1 MVAVADQ
8 RADSDRL
15 APLMNAGL
23 ILVVVAIIP
32 GLSNPFSVPKEAL
45 VCFATSFVL
54 LLVALRGGW
63 QGSPWPG
70 SWIALLLAGP
80 IAVTSTALANGVGL
94 VSVGG
99 VLRWWT
105 YVFYFVALRLSYPN
119 SASVERL
126 LRLLAILGGLEGGL
140 VVLQSLF
147 GDVLFD
153 TSQLPSAKW
162 HAFGTLGNPNWTGAF
177 LAATLPFAV
186 GQLVRPAAS
195 AARAGAALALA
206 VLVAGLVL
214 TFARGAWLA
223 AMAGF
228 AVVASLSAAARSR
241 KVLASIAAGL
251 LIGIAAAIAAHGD
264 EAVASLTRSE
274 SIMGRT
280 RMWRVTMDMIA
291 ERPLLG
297 WGLGRFAGAYPTHQ
311 GSFLA
316 RREEQTVT
324 DITDHPHQEYLYV
337 SAETGLAA
345 TAVLFASVAFVALR
359 TTLAVS
365 PARLAAPLGALVA
378 LAVNACTDIVWH
390 LPATTVVFCIALFAA
405 CAIAAEAD
413 GTPAPRPIG
422 HGGRVLLVGA
432 ALLIL
437 AQGSRWLLTDSSLAR
452 AHAALAAADAAGADE
467 YARRGLAIDAENGEL
482 WRVAAHARA
491 AIGDDEGAVNA
502 AERAMS
508 LAPGVDLAYLL
519 ATVWRRAGQP
529 QRAADILRT
538 WSAIVP
544 GLLRP
549 HVLLAEIYLDSGDTA
564 AARAQLQRVATMPTK
579 FDGEGERQLR
589 SQAEDELRRI
599 EAVD

>member
-8 RADSDRL
+8 RADFDRL

-63 QGSPWPG
+63 QGSPWPR

-119 SASVERL
+119 GASVERL

-153 TSQLPSAKW
+153 TSHLPSAKW

-195 AARAGAALALA
+195 AARAGAAFVVA

-214 TFARGAWLA
+214 TLARGAWLA

-228 AVVASLSAAARSR
+228 AVVVSLSAAAS
-241 KVLASIAAGL
+241 
-251 LIGIAAAIAAHGD
+251 
-264 EAVASLTRSE
+264 
-274 SIMGRT
+274 GRC
-280 RMWRVTMDMIA
+280 WR
-291 ERPLLG
+291 P
-297 WGLGRFAGAYPTHQ
+297 
-311 GSFLA
+311 S
-316 RREEQTVT
+316 
-324 DITDHPHQEYLYV
+324 
-337 SAETGLAA
+337 
-345 TAVLFASVAFVALR
+345 
-359 TTLAVS
+359 
-365 PARLAAPLGALVA
+365 
-378 LAVNACTDIVWH
+378 
-390 LPATTVVFCIALFAA
+390 LPA
-405 CAIAAEAD
+405 
-413 GTPAPRPIG
+413 
-422 HGGRVLLVGA
+422 
-432 ALLIL
+432 
-437 AQGSRWLLTDSSLAR
+437 W
-452 AHAALAAADAAGADE
+452 
-467 YARRGLAIDAENGEL
+467 
-482 WRVAAHARA
+482 
-491 AIGDDEGAVNA
+491 
-502 AERAMS
+502 
-508 LAPGVDLAYLL
+508 
-519 ATVWRRAGQP
+519 
-529 QRAADILRT
+529 
-538 WSAIVP
+538 
-544 GLLRP
+544 
-549 HVLLAEIYLDSGDTA
+549 
-564 AARAQLQRVATMPTK
+564 
-579 FDGEGERQLR
+579 
-589 SQAEDELRRI
+589 
-599 EAVD
+599 

>member
-8 RADSDRL
+8 RGDFDRF

-32 GLSNPFSVPKEAL
+32 GLSNPFLVPKEAL
-45 VCFATSFVL
+45 VCFATSFIL
-54 LLVALRGGW
+54 LLAALRGEW
-63 QGSPWPG
+63 QGSPWPR

-80 IAVTSTALANGVGL
+80 IAVTATALANGVGL
-94 VSVGG
+94 VAVGG

-105 YVFYFVALRLSYPN
+105 YVLYFVALRLSYPN
-119 SASVERL
+119 RGSVERVF
-126 LRLLAILGGLEGGL
+126 RLLAILGGLEGAL
-140 VVLQSLF
+140 VVLQILF

-153 TSQLPSAKW
+153 TSHLPSAKW

-186 GQLVRPAAS
+186 GHLIRPASS
-195 AARAGAALALA
+195 AARAGAAFAVAALI
-206 VLVAGLVL
+206 AGLVL

-223 AMAGF
+223 AMAGV
-228 AVVASLSAAARSR
+228 AVVVSLSAAARSR

-251 LIGIAAAIAAHGD
+251 VIGVAAAIAAHGD
-264 EAVASLTRSE
+264 QAVASLTRGE
-274 SIMGRT
+274 SIMGRV
-280 RMWRVTMDMIA
+280 RMWRVTMDMVA

-297 WGLGRFAGAYPTHQ
+297 WGLGGFAGAYPAHQ

-316 RREEQTVT
+316 RRDEETVT

-359 TTLAVS
+359 TKLDVS
-365 PARLAAPLGALVA
+365 PARLAVPLGALVA

-390 LPATTVVFCIALFAA
+390 LPATTVVLCVALFAA
-405 CAIAAEAD
+405 CTIAAEAD
-413 GTPAPRPIG
+413 TTPAARPIG
-422 HGGRVLLVGA
+422 LGGRVVLVA
-432 ALLIL
+432 VALLLL
-437 AQGSRWLLTDSSLAR
+437 AQGGRWLLTDSSLAR
-452 AHAALAAADAAGADE
+452 AQAALAAADAAAADE

-491 AIGDDEGAVNA
+491 TLGDDEGAVQA
-502 AERAMS
+502 AERSMA

-519 ATVWRRAGQP
+519 ATVSRRAGRP
-529 QRAADILRT
+529 ERAADVLRT

-549 HVLLAEIYLDSGDTA
+549 HVLLAELYLDSGNTA
-564 AARAQLQRVATMPTK
+564 AARAELRRVATMRTK
-579 FDGEGERQLR
+579 FDGESERQLR

-599 EAVD
+599 EAAD